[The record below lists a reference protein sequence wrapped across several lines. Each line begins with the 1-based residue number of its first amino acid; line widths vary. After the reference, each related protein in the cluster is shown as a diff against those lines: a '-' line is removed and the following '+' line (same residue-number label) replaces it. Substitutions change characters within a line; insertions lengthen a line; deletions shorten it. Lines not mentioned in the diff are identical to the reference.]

1 MIRFDQHINHSLQ
14 ICKDHAQLCAVL
26 ASEMAPRLSGH
37 LLDSAAMLPR
47 DWGRESGASSAW
59 QSPPP
64 ANVHIQT
71 NARIQITKYK
81 GKEMLVICLMDL
93 WKTKIKVDVAITRYI
108 V

>member
-1 MIRFDQHINHSLQ
+1 MCSIGKWNGSQ
-14 ICKDHAQLCAVL
+14 AQWA
-26 ASEMAPRLSGH
+26 
-37 LLDSAAMLPR
+37 LLDSAAMLPK

-93 WKTKIKVDVAITRYI
+93 WKTKIRVDVAITRYI
-108 V
+108 VWYQYVYYVLEYAHMYIL